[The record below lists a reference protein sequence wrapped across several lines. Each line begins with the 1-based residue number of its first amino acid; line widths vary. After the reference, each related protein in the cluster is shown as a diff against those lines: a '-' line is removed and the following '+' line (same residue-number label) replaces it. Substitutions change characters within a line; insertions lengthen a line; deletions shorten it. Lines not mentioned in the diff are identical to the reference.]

1 MGRWGSLSY
10 GDGTDQAAKTR
21 DTAAAEGKG
30 LGVCLYLCL
39 CVRVYVKATSCHAA
53 TLPSF

>member
-53 TLPSF
+53 TLPSI